1 MDVFE
6 FHIMEKLKTTLSSLE
21 ARNAVPVNLGI
32 VKNEES
38 EARIR
43 YLFNKF
49 EKEDGKLWNFAKKAV
64 TSLYGRKIKNQT
76 EDYMAICDTASRCV
90 LNRELPEGYSLYTEI
105 KREGIEWTVKNMD
118 KKMEKFAEEALGY
131 GDGPKSSV
139 YFFPFDGFLK
149 AMIPPV
155 RAVEVTPL
163 LEKLAEINSQ
173 LFEGL
178 YFRADN
184 DLTSARYMFDYINAL
199 EIAEETLNMNLV
211 LPLNE
216 TFIVNVKDSEILIK
230 KTDASHILT
239 DEIEAYEFLR
249 SFKQRIMKRRP
260 RKYRIEQK
268 EYKDF
273 VLDDFSYSF
282 EKPMYDI
289 DITYLKELAEYAP
302 GIHFK
307 ITDKEREIL
316 FYPSSKMIY
325 LSTSDRNDNLLNN
338 LAKELEKSGNFANV
352 ELKFKDN
359 QAFVPVQEFKKRP
372 EHFENKKKA
381 ATQEEFPF

>member
-1 MDVFE
+1 M
-6 FHIMEKLKTTLSSLE
+6 
-21 ARNAVPVNLGI
+21 
-32 VKNEES
+32 
-38 EARIR
+38 
-43 YLFNKF
+43 
-49 EKEDGKLWNFAKKAV
+49 KA
-64 TSLYGRKIKNQT
+64 L
-76 EDYMAICDTASRCV
+76 
-90 LNRELPEGYSLYTEI
+90 
-105 KREGIEWTVKNMD
+105 
-118 KKMEKFAEEALGY
+118 
-131 GDGPKSSV
+131 
-139 YFFPFDGFLK
+139 
-149 AMIPPV
+149 IPPV

-163 LEKLAEINSQ
+163 LEKLAEINTQ

-282 EKPMYDI
+282 EKPMYDV

-307 ITDKEREIL
+307 ITDKEREIM

-325 LSTSDRNDNLLNN
+325 LSTSNRDDNLLDN
-338 LAKELEKSGNFANV
+338 LAKKLEKSGNFKSV

-381 ATQEEFPF
+381 AMQEEFPF